1 MKERVYLY
9 TRVSTLMQ
17 TEGYSLEAQR
27 QKILEYAKFRD
38 FIVAGE
44 YSDAGFSGKNIAGRA
59 QFQQMMAD
67 IESKKDDITY
77 VLVFKLSRF
86 GRNCADT
93 LNSLKFMQDYGVNL
107 ICVDDNLDSSA
118 ATGKLMISVMSA
130 MAEIERENINAQTKA
145 GHEQKA
151 KEGGWNGGPA
161 PYGYTLENGQ
171 LIVQEDEAEVI
182 REIYNLFVNTAYG
195 PSKVAKEI
203 NKKYKKI
210 PRANGYLDSFTM
222 ALVKDIL
229 DNPVYTGRIAY
240 GRHTTEKIDGKRNEF
255 HIVKQTAKEKII
267 MAEGQHKAIVSLEVW
282 EAAQQKRKANA
293 KTKEK
298 IDKEHEYF
306 LSGLLKCPSCGGPM
320 YGIHNGRKKKKDG
333 TYYPMSYSYACRSSS
348 VAMARECSK
357 PQNYSEPKLMEALT
371 AIIKSLVNDKNFGRL
386 VDVAIGQKTDVSELE
401 KEKTLRKK
409 ELERLNRLV
418 TQLEN
423 QLDALDYTS
432 KAADLKEKSLNKRLN
447 KAFEDM
453 EDIQSQLADI
463 EAQMEKIAAAE
474 SMKQQVYG
482 ILQSFDVLYDV
493 MDNADRKLLIK
504 ELIEKIELYPREGR
518 KLSGQWIK
526 TIHFKF
532 PMYYND
538 NNEASCAVCF
548 DLNGNFLPKKSN
560 DESVC
565 TLVKADNSDE
575 TLNLK
580 YIYDQLKDKYGLE
593 LTTGLA
599 LDAGFGWDME
609 VLTGKSILGRFY
621 LYDEGCHY
629 ILNYDTDEG
638 IANEHWHPDDTAE
651 ALELVVAFME
661 GTISVPDE
669 GKVFPPKRITDEP
682 IVTLIRE

>member
-67 IESKKDDITY
+67 IEGKKDDVKY

-93 LNSLKFMQDYGVNL
+93 LNSLQFMQDYGVNL

-130 MAEIERENINAQTKA
+130 MAEIERENINAQTMA
-145 GHEQKA
+145 GHKQKA
-151 KEGGWNGGPA
+151 KEGGWNGGHA
-161 PYGYTLENGQ
+161 PYGYRLENGR
-171 LIVQEDEAEVI
+171 LIVQENEAEVI
-182 REIYNLFVNTAYG
+182 REIYNLYVNTAYG
-195 PSKVAKEI
+195 AGKVANEI

-210 PRANGYLDSFTM
+210 PRDNGHLTTFTM
-222 ALVKDIL
+222 PFVKDVL
-229 DNPVYTGRIAY
+229 DNPVYFGRIVY
-240 GRHTTEKIDGKRNEF
+240 GRHTTEKLDGKRNEF
-255 HIVKQTAKEKII
+255 HIVKQTDREKII
-267 MAEGQHKAIVSLEVW
+267 DADGQHEAIVSLEVW
-282 EAAQQKRKANA
+282 EAAQEKRKANA

-320 YGIHNGRKKKKDG
+320 YGIHNGRKKKADG
-333 TYYPMSYSYACRSSS
+333 TYYEMSYSYACRSSS
-348 VAMARECSK
+348 LPMGRECTK

-371 AIIKSLVNDKNFGRL
+371 AIIKSLVNDKNFDRL

-401 KEKTLRKK
+401 KEKVLRQK
-409 ELERLNRLV
+409 ELERLSRLI

-432 KAADLKEKSLNKRLN
+432 KAADLKERSLSNRLN

-453 EDIQSQLADI
+453 EDIQSQLADM
-463 EAQMEKIAAAE
+463 ETQMEKIEAAE

-504 ELIEKIELYPREGR
+504 ELIEKIELYPRQGR

-548 DLNGNFLPKKSN
+548 DLDGRFLPNKN
-560 DESVC
+560 THESIVC
-565 TLVKADNSDE
+565 LCR
-575 TLNLK
+575 
-580 YIYDQLKDKYGLE
+580 Q
-593 LTTGLA
+593 
-599 LDAGFGWDME
+599 
-609 VLTGKSILGRFY
+609 
-621 LYDEGCHY
+621 
-629 ILNYDTDEG
+629 
-638 IANEHWHPDDTAE
+638 
-651 ALELVVAFME
+651 
-661 GTISVPDE
+661 
-669 GKVFPPKRITDEP
+669 
-682 IVTLIRE
+682 

>member
-44 YSDAGFSGKNIAGRA
+44 YSDAGFSGKNIAGRV

-93 LNSLKFMQDYGVNL
+93 LNSLQFMQDYGVNL

-151 KEGGWNGGPA
+151 KEGGWNGGFA
-161 PYGYTLENGQ
+161 PYGYKLENGQ

-203 NKKYKKI
+203 NKQYKKK

-240 GRHTTEKIDGKRNEF
+240 GRRTSEKIDGKRNEY
-255 HIVKQTAKEKII
+255 HIVKQTDKEKII

-423 QLDALDYTS
+423 QLDALDYTG
-432 KAADLKEKSLNKRLN
+432 KAAELKEKSLNNRLN

-453 EDIQSQLADI
+453 EDIQNQLS
-463 EAQMEKIAAAE
+463 ELETRMGKIAAAE
-474 SMKQQVYG
+474 EMKKQVYG

-504 ELIEKIELYPREGR
+504 ELIEKIELYPRQGR

-538 NNEASCAVCF
+538 SNEPDCAVRF
-548 DLNGNFLPKKSN
+548 DKEGHFLPNGST
-560 DESVC
+560 DESIVC
-565 TLVKADNSDE
+565 
-575 TLNLK
+575 
-580 YIYDQLKDKYGLE
+580 
-593 LTTGLA
+593 LA
-599 LDAGFGWDME
+599 KE
-609 VLTGKSILGRFY
+609 
-621 LYDEGCHY
+621 
-629 ILNYDTDEG
+629 
-638 IANEHWHPDDTAE
+638 
-651 ALELVVAFME
+651 
-661 GTISVPDE
+661 
-669 GKVFPPKRITDEP
+669 
-682 IVTLIRE
+682 